1 MFTLL
6 TEAGTV
12 ARIYNQT
19 AFTLPFS
26 CAIAGQSTAVLNLR
40 SNAKLNC
47 RIDAV
52 SQCDLSLRSRSNF
65 RVAIQAISTAELA
78 LRSNS
83 RVTVTDIHAQST
95 ASMNVRRKREFDLL
109 HVKFIEAAP

>member
-12 ARIYNQT
+12 ARTFNQT
-19 AFTLPFS
+19 AFTLPVS
-26 CAIAGQSTAVLNLR
+26 CAIAGQSAAALYLR
-40 SNAKLNC
+40 SNSKVAC

-52 SQCDLSLRSRSNF
+52 SQCDLSLKSRSNI

-83 RVTVTDIHAQST
+83 RVTVTDIEAQST

-109 HVKFIEAAP
+109 HAKFVEPV